1 VTRGRWVA
9 LAIFAALIAAFFALG
24 LQRYFTLENFKAQQ
38 AAIEAY
44 RSANPLA
51 AAAIFFAIYVVV
63 TGLSL
68 PGAGILTVVGG
79 AIFGFVQGVVIV
91 SFAST
96 IGATIA
102 FLIARF
108 LLHDAIQ
115 SRFGERL
122 KPINEGVKRDGGFY
136 LFTIRLVPAFPFFIV
151 NVLMALTPIRTP
163 TFYWVSQLGMLP
175 FTLVFVN
182 AGTQLAHLTSL
193 RGILSPG
200 LLGAF
205 VMLGVFPLIARK
217 IIETVKRR
225 RGKDDAPRGTEEV

>member
-1 VTRGRWVA
+1 MTRSRWIVVGIVVA
-9 LAIFAALIAAFFALG
+9 LAALFFALG
-24 LQRYFTLENFKAQQ
+24 LQRYFTLDFFKSQQ

-44 RSANPLA
+44 RSANPFT

-68 PGAGILTVVGG
+68 PGAGIMTLAGG

-91 SFAST
+91 SFASS
-96 IGATIA
+96 IGATTA

-108 LLHDAIQ
+108 VFRDAIQ
-115 SRFGERL
+115 SRFGDKL
-122 KPINEGVKRDGGFY
+122 KPINEGVARDGAFY
-136 LFTIRLVPAFPFFIV
+136 LFTVRLIPAFPFFIV
-151 NVLMALTPIRTP
+151 NVVMALTPIRAR

-182 AGTQLAHLTSL
+182 AGTQLAHITSL

-205 VMLGVFPLIARK
+205 VLLGVFPLIARK
-217 IIETVKRR
+217 IIEAAKRR
-225 RGKDDAPRGTEEV
+225 RANA